1 MLDDIP
7 MKASPTVGAS
17 TIRST
22 SDAEGRKQK
31 VRVASMLFTHV
42 EMETSDG
49 NYQDS
54 WPGLRA

>member
-1 MLDDIP
+1 MLDDIL

-17 TIRST
+17 TIRSM
-22 SDAEGRKQK
+22 SDAEGEKKKNKK

-42 EMETSDG
+42 EMDTSDG

-54 WPGLRA
+54 